1 MKKQTEYIVIA
12 NGRPFFSV
20 VTESA
25 IDLVKAEA
33 YIRFGSD
40 AKVEVFKQT
49 TELYDPDS
57 SADDNK

>member
-1 MKKQTEYIVIA
+1 MKTQIEYIIVV

-25 IDLVKAEA
+25 IDLVKAEV
-33 YIRFGSD
+33 YIRFGPD

-49 TELYDPDS
+49 TEPYDPDS
-57 SADDNK
+57 SADDSK